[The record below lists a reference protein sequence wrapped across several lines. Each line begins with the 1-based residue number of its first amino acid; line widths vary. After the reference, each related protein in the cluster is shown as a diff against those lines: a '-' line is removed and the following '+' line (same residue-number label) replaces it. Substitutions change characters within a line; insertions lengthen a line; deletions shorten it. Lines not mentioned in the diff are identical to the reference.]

1 MGKRKKVQHAEV
13 MVIQEP
19 GNVSPDRRHLIQDLS
34 ITIRKGQLE
43 LEDLEWTPKSPI
55 AEVFEALI
63 DMTPQVTIDPDTKN
77 QYLFYAVELIVFYVF
92 CIIGW
97 FLAPR
102 ITVSLPPEKCILIGC
117 VIAAPIRIII
127 CGLIFF
133 IGKSKKILIFRAKT
147 Y

>member
-102 ITVSLPPEKCILIGC
+102 IT
-117 VIAAPIRIII
+117 
-127 CGLIFF
+127 FF